1 VFGKHIEASD
11 LTRAVIDGATVYY
24 EPPLLKVELPAAAH
38 ADLDGASAEP
48 TTATEEEARQRLKTW
63 WAPVEA
69 IVGADKRVAELA
81 ADIVMH

>member
-1 VFGKHIEASD
+1 VLGKHIEASD

-48 TTATEEEARQRLKTW
+48 TTATEEEARQRLRTCGRRW
-63 WAPVEA
+63 RPSSGRTSGSPSWPPTS
-69 IVGADKRVAELA
+69 
-81 ADIVMH
+81 